1 MGRPSAGAGGTS
13 GSDGHGENIPC
24 IFTACPR
31 VTESQNHRG
40 WKGPLLF
47 PKGTALGLSSC
58 PHQEV
63 LQAPHLCTLLWALSS
78 SSYLPAAG
86 KPHTVL
92 CVPDV
97 PSPGQSTG
105 KKTLLHPVA
114 MLFVMHPHVLS
125 ARSTL
130 SSSKACYFNKALP
143 KERSIATVHGSSQ
156 PVLRQDCSPQCVV
169 GLLEGCSAS
178 STVLGQGAGAEI
190 PVQGEWSTLGIQV
203 EFEFDGK
210 NKFCEVSKKTL
221 P

>member
-1 MGRPSAGAGGTS
+1 MHQGQAIDEDLFLLVPPLDHRQS
-13 GSDGHGENIPC
+13 SDMH
-24 IFTACPR
+24 
-31 VTESQNHRG
+31 SQVSSELGNNAFSVQG
-40 WKGPLLF
+40 WE
-47 PKGTALGLSSC
+47 
-58 PHQEV
+58 H
-63 LQAPHLCTLLWALSS
+63 
-78 SSYLPAAG
+78 
-86 KPHTVL
+86 
-92 CVPDV
+92 
-97 PSPGQSTG
+97 
-105 KKTLLHPVA
+105 
-114 MLFVMHPHVLS
+114 
-125 ARSTL
+125 
-130 SSSKACYFNKALP
+130 KALP